1 MGMSHAD
8 RLLKAPATFRRL
20 TGLTPVAFRRL
31 AGEVADADAA
41 ARGRRAGRPGRRRKA
56 GAGRKPALPIAD
68 QLLMLLIYYR
78 TYVPH
83 AFLAFLFGIDDSN
96 VSRGIR
102 RLEPLLAGIFRI
114 PERKPDLTPE
124 DVRELFVDGTERPTN
139 RPVRGQKRYYSGK
152 KKRHTLKVQVVAV
165 RVRKRPGRGPRERRR
180 VRVAAISPTF
190 PGSTH
195 DKKVYDR
202 TRVVI
207 PPGVAGCGDTA
218 YLGTGLKTPRR
229 KPKGK
234 PLTPRQKA
242 GNRRV
247 SRRRIAVE
255 HAIGKMKVWRVAA
268 ERWRNP
274 RRRHTL
280 VMKNVAGLH
289 NRMFAEQL

>member
-1 MGMSHAD
+1 MGMTHAD
-8 RLLKAPATFRRL
+8 RLLRTPATFRRL
-20 TGLTPVAFRRL
+20 TGLTPATFRRL
-31 AGEVADADAA
+31 SGEVADAEVA
-41 ARGRRAGRPGRRRKA
+41 ARARRAGRPGRQRKA

-68 QLLMLLIYYR
+68 QLLVLLIYYR

-83 AFLAFLFGIDDSN
+83 VFLAFLFGIDDSN
-96 VSRGIR
+96 VCRGIR

-114 PERKPDLTPE
+114 PERKPELTPE
-124 DVRELFVDGTERPTN
+124 DVRELFFDGTERPTN
-139 RPVRGQKRYYSGK
+139 RPVRGRKRYYSGK
-152 KKRHTLKVQVVAV
+152 KKRHTVEVQVVAV
-165 RVRKRPGRGPRERRR
+165 RVRKKPGRGPRERRR

-207 PPGVAGCGDTA
+207 PRGVPGCGDTA
-218 YLGTGLKTPRR
+218 YLGTVLKTPRR

-234 PLTPRQKA
+234 ALTPRQKA

-247 SRRRIAVE
+247 SRRRIVVE

-289 NRMFAEQL
+289 NRMFAEQH